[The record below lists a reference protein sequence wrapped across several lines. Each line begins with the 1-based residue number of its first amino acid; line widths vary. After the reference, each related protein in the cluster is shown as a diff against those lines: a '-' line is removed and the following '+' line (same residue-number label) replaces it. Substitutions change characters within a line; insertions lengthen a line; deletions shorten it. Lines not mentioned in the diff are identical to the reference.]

1 MADYSTNTGFSGMWL
16 LVAAVGVAIILTL
29 IVFAGGSGTDP
40 GTPTSISTPA
50 SDPALTVAPETA
62 APAAG
67 TTAPAAGN

>member
-1 MADYSTNTGFSGMWL
+1 MADYSTNTGFGGMWL

-29 IVFAGGSGTDP
+29 IVFAGGTGTSTSNETP
-40 GTPTSISTPA
+40 G
-50 SDPALTVAPETA
+50 SDPTLTIAPETA